1 MAIYQI
7 HGGIPGGN
15 SNMGIEAECADD
27 AAAGLLAIAG
37 MAPGDSWVVW
47 LGARCIGASIAESS
61 DARLVGSKR
70 TQLRAPLRID

>member
-27 AAAGLLAIAG
+27 AAAGSLAIAG
-37 MAPGDSWVVW
+37 MAPGDSWV
-47 LGARCIGASIAESS
+47 GARCIGASIAESS
-61 DARLVGSKR
+61 DARLVDSKR

>member
-27 AAAGLLAIAG
+27 AAAGSLAIAG
-37 MAPGDSWVVW
+37 MAPGDSWV
-47 LGARCIGASIAESS
+47 GARCIGASMAAPS
-61 DARLVGSKR
+61 DARLVGSER
-70 TQLRAPLRID
+70 TQPCAILRID